1 MPPIAVNSYNNPYT
15 PVICTMRLQNQ
26 ILISK
31 ALDLGL
37 LLEAKQL
44 QLIDRQLVNLL
55 YKAVDFDFIAQAASG
70 RTLLVGEGNL
80 SFALTLAKHPSINAR
95 KIIASTFEGNNN
107 LSEEAL
113 ANAEKLKTLGTLALH
128 NVDATKLSSAFGSWK
143 FDTIIFQFPHTG
155 SREPIDGH
163 NPNFILVR
171 DFLLSAA
178 KQLSSG
184 GVALISAIDSPHYRG
199 AFQFEEAAKIAGFL
213 PPKNYPFDSEDFPEY
228 SHTMTNE
235 DESALDTR
243 DNLRTWVFRK

>member
-1 MPPIAVNSYNNPYT
+1 MPSFAAKIDNNPYA
-15 PVICTMRLQNQ
+15 PVICTMGLENQ
-26 ILISK
+26 MLISK

-37 LLEAKQL
+37 LHEAKQL
-44 QLIDRQLVNLL
+44 QLIDCQLVKLL
-55 YKAVDFDFIAQAASG
+55 YKAADFDFIAQAASG
-70 RTLLVGEGNL
+70 KTLLVGEGNL
-80 SFALTLAKHPSINAR
+80 SFALALAKHPSINAR

-107 LSEEAL
+107 LSEEAI
-113 ANAEKLKTLGTLALH
+113 ANAEKLKSLGALALH

-155 SREPIDGH
+155 SREPIEGH

-199 AFQFEEAAKIAGFL
+199 AFQFEDTAEIAGFL
-213 PPKNYPFDSEDFPEY
+213 PPENHPFDLKDFPEY
-228 SHTMTNE
+228 THTMTNE
-235 DESALDTR
+235 DESALNAGD
-243 DNLRTWVFRK
+243 DLRTWVFRK